1 MSDIGNCSSYSWLC
15 GIFEGKTCFPFMFV
29 TVSSGLQIVTDDLF
43 LFEDSCIGDLLD
55 PLKPHLTT
63 LDCIPCM
70 FSMSSK
76 SKGGQQS

>member
-43 LFEDSCIGDLLD
+43 LFEDLYR
-55 PLKPHLTT
+55 
-63 LDCIPCM
+63 
-70 FSMSSK
+70 
-76 SKGGQQS
+76 